1 MVKAKSHH
9 HHHTEKHFTSGALL
23 RDLVLGMSD
32 GLTVPFA
39 LAAGLASA
47 AQSNQLVVTAGMA
60 EIAAGA
66 IAMGLGGYLAGR
78 SEVEHYAREKGR
90 EEREIAEIPEEEE
103 EEITAI
109 FAGYGINASESE
121 IIVKAL
127 KRRPD
132 LWRDFMMKFE
142 LGLEEPNP
150 KQALRSAVTIGGAY
164 VLGGLFPLVP
174 YMLETDS
181 KNALWTSVALTL
193 AALFAFGYVKG
204 SISGSAPWASAFR
217 TMAIGGAAAFA
228 AFAIA
233 SYF

>member
-1 MVKAKSHH
+1 MSDHH
-9 HHHTEKHFTSGALL
+9 HHKEKHFTGGALL

-47 AQSNQLVVTAGMA
+47 AQAHNVIVTAGLA
-60 EIAAGA
+60 EIAAGS

-78 SEVEHYAREKGR
+78 GEVEHYARERKR
-90 EEREIAEIPEEEE
+90 EEREIVAVPEEEE
-103 EEITAI
+103 QEITEI
-109 FAGYGINASESE
+109 FANYGLKTEESE
-121 IIVKAL
+121 VIVRAL

-150 KQALRSAVTIGGAY
+150 KQALRSAVTIGTAY
-164 VLGGLFPLVP
+164 IVGGMVPLVP
-174 YMLETDS
+174 YMVFSEMAS
-181 KNALWTSVALTL
+181 ALWTSVVVTL
-193 AALFAFGYVKG
+193 VTLFVFGYGKG
-204 SISGSAPWASAFR
+204 KLTGTGAGKSAFR
-217 TMAIGGAAAFA
+217 TMAIGGAAASA

-233 SYF
+233 KLIA